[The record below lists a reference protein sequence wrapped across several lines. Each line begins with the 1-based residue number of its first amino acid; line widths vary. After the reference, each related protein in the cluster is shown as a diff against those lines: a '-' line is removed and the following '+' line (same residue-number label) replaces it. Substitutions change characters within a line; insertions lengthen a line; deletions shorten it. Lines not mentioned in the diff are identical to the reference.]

1 MDVAASKVVY
11 SGRFGCEME
20 DDAGGGAIYTTW
32 RIDDDAVCGLFEMSE
47 DMRAYSTRAAW
58 PC

>member
-1 MDVAASKVVY
+1 MTGSLTRSDPAKDPLAFE
-11 SGRFGCEME
+11 RCHLH
-20 DDAGGGAIYTTW
+20 DC
-32 RIDDDAVCGLFEMSE
+32 RIDDDAVCGLLEISE